1 MSFKSQWQTAFV
13 PLQRCHS
20 SALRPLSASTSAPSP
35 PPVSLLFT
43 KTLVALSSFS
53 SPLLSSALARIHCV
67 CTYYICGT
75 PSFTSSARETR
86 LLHSLALFTQT
97 KSFSVS
103 RTKPAKS
110 LWLFHVLSAH
120 SSPLSPGH
128 WPGLWIQCAWGNRGR
143 LKECASIN
151 LIMT

>member
-1 MSFKSQWQTAFV
+1 MKKSVANGVCPTPKM
-13 PLQRCHS
+13 PLLCSQATLCLHLCSLS
-20 SALRPLSASTSAPSP
+20 SSCVTPLH
-35 PPVSLLFT
+35 
-43 KTLVALSSFS
+43 KTLAALSSFS